1 MTHPL
6 RFGLKLSGQD
16 TTIDALRAVWRI
28 ADESGF
34 DHVWDFDHLASI
46 GGGGPDR
53 PVYEG
58 WTLQAAMAE
67 ATRRVRIGCLVTG
80 NTYRNPA
87 LLAKSAVTVDHLS
100 GGRLDIG
107 IGAGSDQREHREL
120 GIAYP
125 GDRERTERL
134 EEAVQ
139 VIRLLMAGD
148 RASFDGAH
156 YHLDGGALRPPPA
169 QSPTPPIW
177 IGAGGDRRTIP
188 IAARRADVWHCFS
201 DFEELPHK
209 LAVFAEAAE
218 RAGRDPASVTKATNL
233 SIDDDW
239 EDVAERV
246 RALRELGFAYL
257 VVPWP
262 AGGEERVEEFAHRV
276 MPRLLG

>member
-1 MTHPL
+1 V
-6 RFGLKLSGQD
+6 RFGLKTNQHHLSWPE
-16 TTIDALRAVWRI
+16 LRSRVRFAEEHAFEGAWI
-28 ADESGF
+28 F
-34 DHVWDFDHLASI
+34 DHFRAM
-46 GGGGPDR
+46 GGDPDGGCL
-53 PVYEG
+53 ES
-58 WTLQAAMAE
+58 WTLLAALAASTERIRLGVMMTGVMFRHPSVLAAE
-67 ATRRVRIGCLVTG
+67 AL
-80 NTYRNPA
+80 
-87 LLAKSAVTVDHLS
+87 TVDHLS